1 MILALAIA
9 CTGAQEPAEERIVSP
24 LEGSWIGDVVGQ
36 PAAFEGAVGDNRQ
49 AWVAYHKSDLPEAI
63 RLGGHAGDRAARD
76 LALLHADLGH
86 VSSEAWARSMT
97 TWENK
102 GSLPQDSAVT
112 WFAALAALETGDEE
126 AARRWLTRAGG
137 ADDAQV
143 REAAAALAARPNLT
157 TPLPDAG
164 GNVLLEQFNANLSA
178 RVSGQPDGLGIDDA
192 IWVEAA
198 GEHERAFHDPM
209 RHWSLAAV
217 HDQVATTPTGR
228 QALRFSACLE
238 ATSPDCPR
246 ATATS
251 LGLSVD
257 LAGEDDPE
265 RARQL
270 VRDLDVAL
278 DAWAAEQEES
288 LDDDGRALL
297 VDLALVPRLRAEVL
311 LGLSREALGD
321 DRPRQ
326 ALAMAQLALDLEK
339 PREVGPVNLPG
350 LYAVLATANLRTGHT
365 REALDNL
372 HVLTGSPLDEA
383 HGVKE
388 IVGDLAILQG
398 LDRQG
403 DSKEN

>member
-1 MILALAIA
+1 MNLVAAIA
-9 CTGAQEPAEERIVSP
+9 CYGGEPAVERSASP
-24 LEGSWIGDVVGQ
+24 MDGSWVGDVIGRPELFDETVS
-36 PAAFEGAVGDNRQ
+36 ENRA
-49 AWVAYHKSDLPEAI
+49 AWVAYHRSDLPEALRI
-63 RLGGHAGDRAARD
+63 GGPAGQRAAED
-76 LALLHADLGH
+76 LALLHADLGL
-86 VSSEAWARSMT
+86 VSSEAWSRTMR
-97 TWENK
+97 TWDDK
-102 GSLPQDSAVT
+102 GELPVDSAIT

-126 AARRWLTRAGG
+126 AARAWLERAANAG
-137 ADDAQV
+137 DAQV
-143 REAAAALAARPNLT
+143 RGAATALAARPVVD
-157 TPLPDAG
+157 TPLPDAT
-164 GNVLLEQFNANLSA
+164 GNVLLEQFNANVGA

-198 GEHERAFHDPM
+198 GDHERGFHDPM

-217 HDQVATTPTGR
+217 HAHVEGPDEGLPS
-228 QALRFSACLE
+228 LLFSACLD
-238 ATSPDCPR
+238 AQTTDC
-246 ATATS
+246 AAQTAKA
-251 LGLSVD
+251 LGVD
-257 LAGEDDPE
+257 PTLEGEDDPE

-270 VRDLDVAL
+270 VRSLDVAL
-278 DAWAAEQEES
+278 DGWVGELEGS
-288 LDDDGRALL
+288 IDDDGRALL
-297 VDLALVPRLRAEVL
+297 EDLALVQRLRAEVL
-311 LGLSREALGD
+311 LGLSRQALAG

-326 ALAMAQLALDLEK
+326 ALAMAQLALDLEN